1 MSISCQEPAL
11 PLTFDKEN
19 GRLMILV
26 VSIYR
31 RISFRR
37 KFLRISCCER
47 FWIAIHSWRRKERKM
62 NKIMIVLSAFIF
74 ALSMANSARGQ
85 EQTKNQETSVVA
97 KPMGEKSIE
106 AAKSGA
112 STEKSI
118 REQNQEVFVK
128 PHKIWRMGGEV
139 KAVDLK
145 TKTLLIHQETVHH
158 DRLMK
163 RKVDEKLGKE
173 LENIK
178 PGDLVNV
185 WVSGGRITELHKV
198 S

>member
-1 MSISCQEPAL
+1 L
-11 PLTFDKEN
+11 PLTFDKED

-26 VSIYR
+26 DSIYR

-62 NKIMIVLSAFIF
+62 NKIMIGLSAFIF
-74 ALSMANSARGQ
+74 ALSMANSAPGQ
-85 EQTKNQETSVVA
+85 EKNKNQETAVVA
-97 KPMGEKSIE
+97 KSMGEKSIE
-106 AAKSGA
+106 TAKSGA

-118 REQNQEVFVK
+118 REKNKEVFVK
-128 PHKIWRMGGEV
+128 PYNIWRMGGEV

-145 TKTLLIHQETVHH
+145 TNTLLIHQKTVYQ
-158 DRLMK
+158 DRIMK

-173 LENIK
+173 LGSIK